1 MSIEQ
6 MIWLSAGTCGLGPF
20 RSDLAAEYWR
30 WEEDPSSL
38 IGLGRPVPESLPSR
52 TQGLQQQ
59 LAGRNIRFT
68 VYDLTAPE
76 NPVPAG
82 TTTLQPDTYART
94 AEYILVIAPE
104 ARGKGLATPATRL
117 TLDFG
122 FHVANLRSVWLKVL
136 APNKAA
142 VHVYEQAGFQHVGAM
157 RQAGYWHGAV
167 CDELLMDALASE
179 FTGPSVLL
187 NRPEP

>member
-1 MSIEQ
+1 MSPESL
-6 MIWLSAGTCGLGPF
+6 IWLSDGTCGLGPL
-20 RSDLAAEYWR
+20 RSDLAEEYWR

-38 IGLGRPVPESLPSR
+38 IGFGRPVPESLPSR
-52 TQGLQQQ
+52 AQGLQQQ

-68 VYDLTAPE
+68 VYDLTDPE

-82 TTTLQPDTYART
+82 MTTLQPDTYTRA
-94 AEYILVIAPE
+94 AEYILVIAPD
-104 ARGKGLATPATRL
+104 ARGKGLATSATRL

-122 FHVANLRSVWLKVL
+122 FHVSNLRSVWLKVL

-142 VHVYEQAGFQHVGAM
+142 VRVYETAGFQHVGAM

-167 CDELLMDALASE
+167 CDELIMDALAADFS
-179 FTGPSVLL
+179 GPSVFSSAS
-187 NRPEP
+187 

>member
-1 MSIEQ
+1 MSVEQ
-6 MIWLSAGTCGLGPF
+6 KIWLSAGTCGLGPL
-20 RSDLAAEYWR
+20 RSDLAEQYWL

-38 IGLGRPVPESLPSR
+38 IGFGRPVPESLPSR

-68 VYDLTAPE
+68 VYDLTDAE

-82 TTTLQPDTYART
+82 MTTLQPDTYART
-94 AEYILVIAPE
+94 GEFILVIAPE
-104 ARGKGLATPATRL
+104 ARGRGLATPATRL

-122 FHVANLRSVWLKVL
+122 FHVANLRSIWLKAL

-142 VHVYEQAGFQHVGAM
+142 IHVYEKAGFKHVGAM
-157 RQAGYWHGAV
+157 RQAGYWRGAV
-167 CDELLMDALASE
+167 CDELIMDALASE
-179 FTGPSVLL
+179 FSGPSVLA
-187 NRPEP
+187 PTD